1 MDNRKAATILAGP
14 LTPPA
19 RTLANYWM
27 DAVERYGDPI
37 ALRSEANE
45 LTYRELDRRAQS
57 LANRLSNGGLSR
69 GQICGIYIE
78 RSVDCVISILA
89 VTLTGGAWLPLDP
102 NYETTRLRL
111 MATDADIK
119 FLVSNRDPHRLSSM
133 PV

>member
-1 MDNRKAATILAGP
+1 
-14 LTPPA
+14 
-19 RTLANYWM
+19 M

-45 LTYRELDRRAQS
+45 LRYRELDQRAQS

-69 GQICGIYIE
+69 GQICGTYIE

-89 VTLTGGAWLPLDP
+89 VTLTGGAWLPLEP
-102 NYETTRLRL
+102 NYETTRLRP

-119 FLVSNRDPHRLSSM
+119 SLVSNRDPHRLSSM